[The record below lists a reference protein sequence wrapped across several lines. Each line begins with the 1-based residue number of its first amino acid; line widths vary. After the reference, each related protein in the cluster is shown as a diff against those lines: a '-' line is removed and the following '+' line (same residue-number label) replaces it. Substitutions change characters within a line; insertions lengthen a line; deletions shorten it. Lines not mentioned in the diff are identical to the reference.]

1 MNDMMNTPMQ
11 GGNEMESDST
21 QQGQYLICIAV
32 DPSGQVSVGVE
43 SDSSGDL
50 MGEDDEGP
58 EYKPVADINEALS
71 MAKMIFRNNGQMPEE
86 DTQALEQA
94 QAGYEKKAGPMRGM
108 KAPGGIFGE

>member
-1 MNDMMNTPMQ
+1 MAMNMMENTPMQ

-21 QQGQYLICIAV
+21 EPGQFLICIAV
-32 DPSGQVSVGVE
+32 TPDGQVSVGVE
-43 SDSSGDL
+43 TDST
-50 MGEDDEGP
+50 DEP

-71 MAKMIFRNNGQMPEE
+71 MAKTIFRNGGSMPEE
-86 DTQALEQA
+86 DTMALEQA